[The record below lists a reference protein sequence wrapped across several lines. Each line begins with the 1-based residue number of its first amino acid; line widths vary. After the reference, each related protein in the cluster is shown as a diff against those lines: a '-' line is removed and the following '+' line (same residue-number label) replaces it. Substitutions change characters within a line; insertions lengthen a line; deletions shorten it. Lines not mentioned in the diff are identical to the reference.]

1 MTPLR
6 CSALLFTCIS
16 LQKTADA
23 YADDF
28 ESEISKATPRPQ
40 PQVQSPTD
48 KQTDKLRPSPLSPLG
63 TSALRRNS
71 SSASESI
78 AEESIAESIQSVQ
91 VRIRR
96 GNVMFRYFFDNK
108 KGECDKFDHFMIIKR
123 ANQVQ
128 R

>member
-1 MTPLR
+1 MAHFEIQKFSSSLIKLPGKFTR
-6 CSALLFTCIS
+6 QWCRELLFTCIS

-63 TSALRRNS
+63 TSALRRNT

-91 VRIRR
+91 VRIR
-96 GNVMFRYFFDNK
+96 G
-108 KGECDKFDHFMIIKR
+108 
-123 ANQVQ
+123 
-128 R
+128 